1 MATYTVSIAEFIVP
15 TADPVLQWG
24 AGGVVTANVSL
35 SAIVG
40 GPVWSL
46 AIAESAR
53 ANNTTSVRFTA
64 LGAITANVSLTDTPF
79 DKFNLVESISSL
91 DAPRTT
97 VTFTAVI
104 SESVTA
110 TDIVKHV
117 IPVTIFEGVNAR
129 DSVEYY
135 SSVIVGAENVYRKI
149 SPKIDAQFPEFI
161 REDGPQF
168 VAFLKGYYQFAEQ
181 NGMPVNAIRGLQDNQ
196 DVDRSLDKFVEY
208 FRREFMPNIPRY
220 IAADKRLMTKYIR
233 DFYRSRGA
241 DDSFRAIFRAMFNK
255 EIDLYYPGNDIL
267 RASDGRWVKE
277 TVIRV
282 GSPFNVSPFVMAGS
296 IITGITSGASA
307 RVENIQGVEASGI
320 LVYDF
325 TIQGLSGTFSDGE
338 IVEDEFGNTATIN
351 NQLGSLV
358 GIDVTQGGA
367 YHSAGSGGSYHNKG
381 DVVEIT
387 GAAST
392 EPAYGQVATVSNKS
406 AVEVVLLDGGTGYTK
421 NNTILTISG
430 GDGIG
435 LDVRIGSWTPTIVST
450 AVNSDVIGPMAGVM
464 IGTANYFVSVGSNTA
479 TVSSKLSGKLIFS
492 TTSNTVSGIGTAFSS
507 QLQNDLLVRVEGQA
521 NTLRVHSVLSDSSFV
536 SAFRPL
542 NNQTSP
548 GADAYIRLAAANAYS
563 TLQSAFAFSTIGTYS
578 VNSIAVVNPGYGYT
592 QLPTITITDP
602 STSILNVDDG
612 FGGQIG
618 RNAVVGIGNAPGAIT
633 EIELTSPGA
642 NFNKNELAT
651 IRNVTQGNSVII
663 ESTPGNR
670 GSTWRSIKST
680 YNAFGTPQV
689 SGITYLPGRY
699 TDTKGFLSWNNKL
712 QDNYYY
718 QEFSYVVRVS
728 ELLVKYK
735 DIVKN
740 LVHPAGTK
748 MFGTY
753 NMRST
758 GVMPFTL
765 VQSSSNIQ
773 NFKSEEA
780 LTPTDIV
787 VGSTIFG
794 PDRVETISPSEVLTS
809 FVSKDTSISNI
820 ANANGVPV
828 ALATY
833 SATSSEAA
841 NANGVPVAIAT
852 YPGAGTANV
861 TSTDT
866 PAAIATYPATSSE
879 AANANGV
886 PTSVVVFAG
895 TISNPA
901 NANGVQTAEKFVL
914 ASGTY
919 VQVTV
924 ANDMI
929 SVYETVASGAYDS
942 FPIGGFD
949 GNPRLV
955 RLAKGTAWFANN
967 TLRANT
973 GSIQVGGSGTRVI
986 VAAVGSGSTTTYQV
1000 NAIFSNTFLT
1010 LRTNYLPVTSNATF
1024 AYSVG

>member
-1 MATYTVSIAEFIVP
+1 MATYTVSIGEFIALS
-15 TADPVLQWG
+15 ADPVLQWG
-24 AGGVVTANVSL
+24 AGCAVTANVSL
-35 SAIVG
+35 TSIVG

-46 AIAESAR
+46 AIAER
-53 ANNTTSVRFTA
+53 ATANSVQSVRITA
-64 LGAITANVSLTDTPF
+64 GGAIAETISLADAPINRS
-79 DKFNLVESISSL
+79 NLNESITSL
-91 DAPRTT
+91 DVPRTT
-97 VTFTAVI
+97 VIFTAQI
-104 SESVTA
+104 SESITA
-110 TDIVKHV
+110 TDVVKHV
-117 IPVTIFEGVNAR
+117 IPVDIFEGVNAR
-129 DSVEYY
+129 DTVEYY
-135 SSVIVGAENVYRKI
+135 SSVIAGAENVYRKI

-181 NGMPVNAIRGLQDNQ
+181 NGMPINAIRGLQDNQ

-277 TVIRV
+277 TIIRV
-282 GSPFNVSPFVMAGS
+282 GAPFNASPFIMAGS
-296 IITGITSGASA
+296 IITGMTSGASA

-325 TIQGLSGTFSDGE
+325 TIQGLSGNFLDGE
-338 IVEDEFGNTATIN
+338 MVEDEFGNTATIN

-358 GIDVTQGGA
+358 GIGVTQGGA

-381 DVVEIT
+381 DIVEIT

-392 EPAYGQVATVSNKS
+392 EPAYGQVTAVSNKS

-421 NNTILTISG
+421 NNTVLTISD
-430 GDGIG
+430 GDGTG
-435 LDVRIGSWTPTIVST
+435 LAVRIASWTPTLVST
-450 AVNSDVIGPMAGVM
+450 PVNSDQVGPMDGVM
-464 IGTANYFVSVGSNTA
+464 IGAPGYFVSMGSNNA

-492 TTSNTVSGIGTAFSS
+492 TTSNTIYGIGTAFES
-507 QLQNDLLVRVEGQA
+507 QLQPDLLVRVVGQA
-521 NTLRVHSVLSDSSFV
+521 NTLRVHSVLSDGTFV
-536 SAFRPL
+536 SAFRPQS
-542 NNQTSP
+542 NQISP

-578 VNSIAVVNPGYGYT
+578 VNSIAIINPGYGYT
-592 QLPTITITDP
+592 KLPTITITDP
-602 STSILNVDDG
+602 STSLLNVDDG
-612 FGGQIG
+612 FGGKIG
-618 RNAVVGIGNAPGAIT
+618 QNAVVGVDNAPGAIT
-633 EIELTSPGA
+633 SIALTTPGA

-651 IRNVTQGNSVII
+651 IRNVTQGNSVIVQ
-663 ESTPGNR
+663 STPGNR
-670 GSTWRSIKST
+670 GSTWRSLKST
-680 YNAFGTPQV
+680 YNAYGTPQV
-689 SGITYLPGRY
+689 SGITFLPGRY

-718 QEFSYVVRVS
+718 QEFSYVVRVT
-728 ELLVKYK
+728 ELLVKYQ
-735 DIVKN
+735 DIIKN

-753 NMRST
+753 NMRSSAT
-758 GVMPFTL
+758 MPFTY
-765 VQSSSNIQ
+765 VEASSNIQ
-773 NFKSEEA
+773 NVQNSEAIEA
-780 LTPTDIV
+780 TDIV
-787 VGSTIFG
+787 VGGIISSAA
-794 PDRVETISPSEVLTS
+794 RVETISPAEIMTS
-809 FVSKDTSISNI
+809 YVSKDVDIPNA

-828 ALATY
+828 AIATY
-833 SATSSEAA
+833 PAARTEAA
-841 NANGVPVAIAT
+841 NANGVPNATGTYPGSSTANTAVTDTSVAIAAYAAARTEAATATDTPVAIAT

-861 TSTDT
+861 TST
-866 PAAIATYPATSSE
+866 E
-879 AANANGV
+879 AA
-886 PTSVVVFAG
+886 S
-895 TISNPA
+895 
-901 NANGVQTAEKFVL
+901 AEKFLL

-919 VQVTV
+919 VTV
-924 ANDMI
+924 QYANDVV
-929 SVYETVASGAYDS
+929 SVYESISAGTYDT

-955 RLAKGTAWFANN
+955 RIAKGTPWFANN

-973 GSIQVGGSGTRVI
+973 GSIQVGGSGTKVI
-986 VAAVGSGSTTTYQV
+986 VASVGSGSTTTYQV
-1000 NAIFSNTFLT
+1000 NAIFSNTFLS